1 MGATGTVTHVNG
13 NRVYAF
19 GHPFLNLGPTTMVM
33 TRANVLAVLPSLDSS
48 LKIATLGDVVGT
60 MNQDRAVAIA
70 GTLGPGPKELAMAVT
85 LTSARA
91 PERRFNVFVLQDQ
104 LLTPLFSFVT
114 ILNAISAYERQAGTL
129 SLRVTGSVSF
139 GADGQVAFDDFFTG
153 DAAASLAAGL
163 VAAPI
168 AAAAT
173 NEFRTVLP
181 QSVDMRIRATELQ
194 ESATIERVWLDTTK
208 PRFGATH
215 QLQVLLRDYR
225 GGAETVTIPVTMPAQ
240 ASGPLTLLV
249 SDGAT
254 LAGLEQRELRLARP
268 TSFESLI
275 AQLNLARHGNRVY
288 ATLLRQS
295 PGTAINGDNLPALPL
310 SAQSILDLDKSVAS
324 TAIARSIVAS
334 WDKTL
339 DRAVRG
345 SRELTLTLTAVR

>member
-1 MGATGTVTHVNG
+1 
-13 NRVYAF
+13 
-19 GHPFLNLGPTTMVM
+19 
-33 TRANVLAVLPSLDSS
+33 
-48 LKIATLGDVVGT
+48 
-60 MNQDRAVAIA
+60 
-70 GTLGPGPKELAMAVT
+70 

-91 PERRFNVFVLQDQ
+91 PDRRFNVSVLQDQ

-153 DAAASLAAGL
+153 DAAASQTAGL
-163 VAAPI
+163 VAGPI
-168 AAAAT
+168 GAAAS

-181 QSVDMRIRATELQ
+181 QSVDLRIRATEQQ

-225 GGAETVTIPVTMPAQ
+225 GGLETVTIPVTMPAQ

-249 SDGAT
+249 SDAAT

-268 TSFESLI
+268 ASFEGLI
-275 AQLNLARHGNRVY
+275 AQLNLARHGNRIY
-288 ATLLRQS
+288 ATLLRS
-295 PGTAINGDNLPALPL
+295 SAGTAINGDNLPALPP
-310 SAQSILDLDKSVAS
+310 SAQSILDADKSVS
-324 TAIARSIVAS
+324 SSAIARSIVAS

-345 SRELTLTLTAVR
+345 SRELTLTLTSVR